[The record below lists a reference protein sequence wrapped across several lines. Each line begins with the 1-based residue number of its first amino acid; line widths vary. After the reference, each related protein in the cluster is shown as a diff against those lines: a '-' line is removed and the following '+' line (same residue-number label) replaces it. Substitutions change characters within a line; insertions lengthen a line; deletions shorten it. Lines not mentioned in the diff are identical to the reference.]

1 MKAIKLYNIKWD
13 LNDITPDERVKIE
26 KKLPTNKGFIAPD
39 DFDVVEKCPQ
49 LLKKHFG
56 QDIITFSYEE
66 IPIFET
72 LDDLLK
78 YFTPSKEKPRKLY
91 LRTGELSSF
100 GEERLEDLK
109 NAMKKRIQKESEG
122 VKKEDMPVL
131 LDTVMLSLEK
141 ITGLDWEKDNADDFF
156 EKVMEMIE
164 SKVKVHMKKADVD
177 EEDPD
182 DYDEIEELEEKEE
195 E

>member
-13 LNDITPDERVKIE
+13 LNDIAPEEKAAIA

-39 DFDVVEKCPQ
+39 DFDVVEKCPH

-72 LDDLLK
+72 LDELLK

-141 ITGLDWEKDNADDFF
+141 ITGLDWEKDEADDFF

-164 SKVKVHMKKADVD
+164 AKVKVHMKKVD

-182 DYDEIEELEEKEE
+182 DYEEIEKLEEE
-195 E
+195 